1 MLNAKRILSALLA
14 SLMLLPT
21 LAACSDEG
29 AGTPA
34 DDTTVADTAADT
46 TTAETEPRET
56 ERHEIKDD
64 LPADLKFDGR
74 TFTMYV
80 GNQSTY
86 DNFVMGVEEK
96 EGDIVNDAVWERNLN
111 VQEQLNFVLKAD
123 PYAMAY
129 NTIAEG
135 VSTLILAGDSTYDV
149 FLGHQYGMATLV
161 SRKMFV
167 DGYTLEHINFDQ
179 PWWMNSYMDELTLGK
194 GARYLLVSDFNTQ
207 AITYIRA
214 NFFNKTLYEKLYG
227 DPNELYQMALD
238 GKFTLD
244 HMNQLIE
251 GAYSDLNGDG
261 QTDIADQLGMITT
274 KLQAAVDS
282 YVYGTDVVFT
292 SRDKDGFVQL
302 NMINDESVL
311 LAEKL
316 CAFFNQKAISTLAD
330 NKQNAIF
337 AAGTSLFLGN
347 GMLSAAGSTELRE
360 MADDFGILPHP
371 KMDED
376 QKEYYSLVHDTAMLT
391 GVSVQS
397 KNLDMVGA
405 VLEALAAE
413 SYRRVTPAWYESA
426 LKLKYARDD
435 ISSQMVD
442 MIKDSMTTNFIYA
455 YNAALNSLGTVYRTL
470 ITKNTPENFVS
481 TIESKLPAAETS
493 LAELVKTFK
502 GE

>member
-1 MLNAKRILSALLA
+1 MNAKRILAALLA
-14 SLMLLPT
+14 SLMLVPA

-29 AGTPA
+29 AGNPA
-34 DDTTVADTAADT
+34 DDTTAAAVEDT
-46 TTAETEPRET
+46 TTAETEPPET
-56 ERHEIKDD
+56 DRSQIKDD
-64 LPADLKFDGR
+64 LPTDLKFNGKA
-74 TFTMYV
+74 FTMYV
-80 GNQSTY
+80 GTQAAY
-86 DNFVMGVEEK
+86 DGFVMGSEEK
-96 EGDIVNDAVWERNLN
+96 EGDIVNDAVWERNTN
-111 VQEQLNFVLKAD
+111 VQEQLDFVLKAD

-129 NTIAEG
+129 NTIAAA

-149 FLGHQYGMATLV
+149 FWGHQYGMTSLV
-161 SRKMFV
+161 SQKMFV
-167 DGYTLEHINFDQ
+167 DGYTLKYVNFEQ
-179 PWWMNSYMDELTLGK
+179 PWWMNNFMDELALGK
-194 GARYLLVSDFNTQ
+194 DHRFLLVSDFNTQ
-207 AITYIRA
+207 AMTYIRA

-227 DPNELYQMALD
+227 DPDELYKMALD

-244 HMNQLIE
+244 HMNKLIE
-251 GAYSDLNGDG
+251 GAYADLNGDG
-261 QTDIADQLGMITT
+261 TTDNGDQLGMIST

-292 SRDKDGFVQL
+292 TRDKDGFIQL
-302 NMINDESVL
+302 NMINDEAVV

-337 AAGTSLFLGN
+337 AEGNTLFLGN
-347 GMLSAAGSTELRE
+347 GMLSAAGSTELRDME
-360 MADDFGILPHP
+360 DDFGILPHP

-391 GVSVQS
+391 GVSVAS

-413 SYRRVTPAWYESA
+413 SYRRVIPAWYESA

-435 ISSQMVD
+435 ISSQMAD
-442 MIKDSMTTNFIYA
+442 MIKDSMTTNFIFA
-455 YNAALNSLGTVYRTL
+455 YNSSLNGLGQIYRTL
-470 ITKNTPENFVS
+470 ITKNTPENYVS
-481 TIESKLPAAETS
+481 TVESKLPAAEQK

>member
-1 MLNAKRILSALLA
+1 MPNAKRILSALLA

-111 VQEQLNFVLKAD
+111 VQEQLDFVLKAD

-167 DGYTLEHINFDQ
+167 D
-179 PWWMNSYMDELTLGK
+179 
-194 GARYLLVSDFNTQ
+194 
-207 AITYIRA
+207 
-214 NFFNKTLYEKLYG
+214 
-227 DPNELYQMALD
+227 
-238 GKFTLD
+238 
-244 HMNQLIE
+244 
-251 GAYSDLNGDG
+251 
-261 QTDIADQLGMITT
+261 
-274 KLQAAVDS
+274 
-282 YVYGTDVVFT
+282 
-292 SRDKDGFVQL
+292 
-302 NMINDESVL
+302 
-311 LAEKL
+311 
-316 CAFFNQKAISTLAD
+316 
-330 NKQNAIF
+330 
-337 AAGTSLFLGN
+337 
-347 GMLSAAGSTELRE
+347 
-360 MADDFGILPHP
+360 
-371 KMDED
+371 
-376 QKEYYSLVHDTAMLT
+376 
-391 GVSVQS
+391 
-397 KNLDMVGA
+397 
-405 VLEALAAE
+405 
-413 SYRRVTPAWYESA
+413 
-426 LKLKYARDD
+426 
-435 ISSQMVD
+435 
-442 MIKDSMTTNFIYA
+442 
-455 YNAALNSLGTVYRTL
+455 
-470 ITKNTPENFVS
+470 
-481 TIESKLPAAETS
+481 
-493 LAELVKTFK
+493 
-502 GE
+502 